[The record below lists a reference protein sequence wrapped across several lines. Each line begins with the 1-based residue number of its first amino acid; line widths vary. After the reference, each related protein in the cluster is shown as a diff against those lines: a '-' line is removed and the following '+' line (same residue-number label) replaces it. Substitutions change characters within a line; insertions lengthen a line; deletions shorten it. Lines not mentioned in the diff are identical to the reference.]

1 MRVGLVGYG
10 FGGRY
15 FHAPL
20 IAALDGVEFAG
31 VVTRSPDRRSEL
43 TGDLGVSAPPAFD
56 SVADLVAAGVDLVT
70 VSIPPESRGPVIR
83 ELLDAGVAVVSDKPF
98 AMTFDEG
105 RSLADHAAALGVP
118 LTVFHNRRWDSEAL
132 TVARAV
138 ADGLVGVIRSCES
151 NLDRWEPW
159 VAETSTGG
167 GYLLDLGS
175 HLVDQVRELFGP
187 VSRVLA
193 VIDRTPGLPL
203 ETGFL
208 LVLEHESGLRTRVT
222 ANCVQAAEYPR
233 FRLTGSA
240 GTLILEGLDV
250 QTEQVLDGMSP
261 NDDAW
266 GVEPAHRAGVLHRP
280 DGTLETVARER
291 GDWSAFYRGTVDAL
305 RTGAPL
311 PVSIDG
317 ALATL
322 AILEAAVESD
332 RTGGW
337 VVPRA

>member
-20 IAALDGVEFAG
+20 IAALDDVEFAG
-31 VVTRSPDRRSEL
+31 VVSRSPDRRSEL
-43 TGDLGVSAPPAFD
+43 AGDLGVSAPPAYD
-56 SVADLVAAGVDLVT
+56 SVAELVDAGVDLVT

-83 ELLDAGVAVVSDKPF
+83 ELLDAGVAVVGDKPF
-98 AMTFDEG
+98 AMTLDEG
-105 RSLADHAAALGVP
+105 RALADHSASRGAP
-118 LTVFHNRRWDSEAL
+118 LTVFHNRRWDSETL
-132 TVARAV
+132 TIARAV
-138 ADGLVGVIRSCES
+138 EDGLVGDIRSCES

-175 HLVDQVRELFGP
+175 HLVDQVREVFGP
-187 VSRVLA
+187 IARVLA
-193 VIDRTPGLPL
+193 VIDRTPGFPL

-208 LVLEHESGLRTRVT
+208 LVLEHESGVRSRVT
-222 ANCVQAAEYPR
+222 ATCVQAAEYPR
-233 FRLTGSA
+233 FRLTGSEGSLVIA
-240 GTLILEGLDV
+240 GLDI
-250 QTEQVLDGMSP
+250 QTEQVLSGMTP
-261 NDDAW
+261 DDDAW
-266 GVEPAHRAGVLHRP
+266 GVEPAHRAAVLHRP
-280 DGTLETVARER
+280 DGRRETVDRQR

-305 RTGAPL
+305 RVGTPL

-337 VVPRA
+337 VTPRT